1 MSNVIRVKWKDMDK
15 KQRRRFVVKIVL
27 LSLFSA
33 GTVLTYVFSSK
44 IFGED
49 SVFNRSLGNDVLNAL
64 YHSVP
69 ALIRSVQIVVIA
81 MLISILGRL
90 LLRKGFAHGKRGV
103 TIVKLVDSFVK
114 YLIAIIALLGV
125 LSAWGVNTATLLASV
140 GILGLVVGL
149 GAQSLIADIIAGVF
163 IVFEGEYQ
171 VGDIVVIDGWRGT
184 VEEIGIRTTKII
196 DASGNIK
203 IVNNSE
209 IKSIVNQTKELSL
222 AVCEVGIEY
231 GESLERV
238 EAIIRGEIDGIR
250 KNIPAIADGPYYK
263 GVTRLGESSVDLLF
277 MAKCKEEDLYQTQR
291 DMNREIKLIFD
302 KNGINIPFAQIVV
315 NHPQEF
321 DVEASEKTKKT
332 ARRFV
337 EQQKTLSKDLEEES
351 QG

>member
-1 MSNVIRVKWKDMDK
+1 MSHREKLLWKDKTK
-15 KQRRRFVVKIVL
+15 KQKTKTVL
-27 LSLFSA
+27 GTVFLSLFTVGTALSFVFA
-33 GTVLTYVFSSK
+33 GV

-49 SVFNRSLGNDVLNAL
+49 SVFNRTLGN
-64 YHSVP
+64 SVVTTLFQSIP
-69 ALIRSVQIVVIA
+69 AVIRSVQIIVIA
-81 MLISILGRL
+81 LLVSILGRM
-90 LLRKGFAHGKRGV
+90 LLRKGFARGQRGI

-114 YLIAIIALLGV
+114 YVIAIIAVLGV
-125 LSAWGVNTATLLASV
+125 LSAWGVNTTTLLASV

-209 IKSIVNQTKELSL
+209 IKTVVNQTKELSL

-231 GESLERV
+231 GESIERV
-238 EAIIRGEIDGIR
+238 EAVIHSQLDNIRA
-250 KNIPAIADGPYYK
+250 NIPAIVDGPYYK
-263 GVTRLGESSVDLLF
+263 GVTRLGTSSVDLLF

-291 DMNREIKLIFD
+291 DLNREIKLIFD
-302 KNGINIPFAQIVV
+302 KHNINIPFPQIVL
-315 NHPQEF
+315 NQP
-321 DVEASEKTKKT
+321 VELNARVSAKTQKE
-332 ARRFV
+332 AREFV
-337 EQQKTLSKDLEEES
+337 EEQKTLSKDLEDEK
-351 QG
+351 